1 MSELTRHHR
10 LFAGLLLAWAF
21 AATTARALRGPNDF
35 ALAHWLLDW
44 RLGPLKRGLPG
55 SLLALATGGAPDQ
68 AAATAAAWCVFA
80 ASTAALLYALWQ
92 LSGRG
97 RDTGGTL
104 VALVVAGSPLVVM
117 HAHLVGY
124 FDGVVIALVVPAIA
138 LALRGRAAAGSL
150 LLAVAVAAHE
160 MTLLVALP
168 AFLLAVR
175 GGGGGAPQVGGAAR
189 EGVDWRRAA
198 APSLAVFGLMG
209 VAQALQPP
217 GALQGAVAARLAA
230 QPGLDPV
237 IAASLPGWLT
247 DSFLENL
254 RQCAGGAWERALW
267 AVAPLLVAPALLAL
281 LWHARP
287 AWRTRGGAAVFLVA
301 CALPQ
306 AAQLFAWDAP
316 RIWTWSLLAAVLGAW
331 VVRATARP
339 AQGGAGVAERPFA
352 RPVRLSLVAVMLL
365 DLVLT
370 IPLMDSQ
377 ADRLPIAARLL
388 LHLPVV
394 AGAAALAWG
403 GCRGAAAAAAPDR

>member
-1 MSELTRHHR
+1 LSALLRHPR
-10 LFAGLLLAWAF
+10 LLLGLLLGWAV

-55 SLLALATGGAPDQ
+55 SVLALATGGAPDA
-68 AAATAAAWCVFA
+68 AAATVVAWCVFA

-92 LSGRG
+92 VSGRG

-150 LLAVAVAAHE
+150 LLALAVAAHE

-175 GGGGGAPQVGGAAR
+175 GNGGDV
-189 EGVDWRRAA
+189 RRAA
-198 APSLAVFGLMG
+198 APSLAVFALVA

-217 GALQGAVAARLAA
+217 GALQGAAAARLAA

-237 IAASLPGWLT
+237 IAGSLPGWLT
-247 DSFLENL
+247 DSFL
-254 RQCAGGAWERALW
+254 
-267 AVAPLLVAPALLAL
+267 
-281 LWHARP
+281 
-287 AWRTRGGAAVFLVA
+287 
-301 CALPQ
+301 
-306 AAQLFAWDAP
+306 
-316 RIWTWSLLAAVLGAW
+316 
-331 VVRATARP
+331 
-339 AQGGAGVAERPFA
+339 
-352 RPVRLSLVAVMLL
+352 
-365 DLVLT
+365 
-370 IPLMDSQ
+370 
-377 ADRLPIAARLL
+377 
-388 LHLPVV
+388 
-394 AGAAALAWG
+394 
-403 GCRGAAAAAAPDR
+403 

>member
-1 MSELTRHHR
+1 MSALLRHPR
-10 LFAGLLLAWAF
+10 LLLGLLLGWAF
-21 AATTARALRGPNDF
+21 AATSARALRGPNDF

-55 SLLALATGGAPDQ
+55 SVLALATGGAPDLTT
-68 AAATAAAWCVFA
+68 ATVAAWCVFA

-92 LSGRG
+92 VSGRG
-97 RDTGGTL
+97 RNAAGTL

-138 LALRGRAAAGSL
+138 LALRRRAAAGSL

-160 MTLLVALP
+160 MALLVALP

-175 GGGGGAPQVGGAAR
+175 GNGGDV
-189 EGVDWRRAA
+189 RRAA
-198 APSLAVFGLMG
+198 APSLAVFALVA

-217 GALQGAVAARLAA
+217 GALQGAAAARLAA

-237 IAASLPGWLT
+237 IAGSLPGWLT

-267 AVAPLLVAPALLAL
+267 AVAPVLVAPALLAL

-287 AWRTRGGAAVFLVA
+287 AWRTRAGAAVFLAA

-316 RIWTWSLLAAVLGAW
+316 RIWTWSLLAALLGAW
-331 VVRATARP
+331 VVTATARP
-339 AQGGAGVAERPFA
+339 GRGGAGTSGQCFA
-352 RPVRLSLVAVMLL
+352 WPVRLALVAVMLL
-365 DLVLT
+365 NLVLT

-377 ADRLPIAARLL
+377 ADRLPLAARLL

-394 AGAAALAWG
+394 AGAVALAWG
-403 GCRGAAAAAAPDR
+403 GWRVAAATAASDR